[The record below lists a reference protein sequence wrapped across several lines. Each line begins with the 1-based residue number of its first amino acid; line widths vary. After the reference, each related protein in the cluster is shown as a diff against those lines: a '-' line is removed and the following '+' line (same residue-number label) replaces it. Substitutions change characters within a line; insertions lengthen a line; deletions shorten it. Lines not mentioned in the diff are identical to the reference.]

1 MNLVNHNTMIPV
13 KHIKQ
18 VKKLLNGLEVI
29 VLKGLFNEIR
39 LEGRKK
45 DIDHAIELLVA
56 FNPAKRRKP
65 IARYDIMEDG
75 LAQLNTYGDWAYWDD
90 VKELLI
96 ENGLAHLL
104 E

>member
-1 MNLVNHNTMIPV
+1 MLINHNTMIPD

-18 VKKLLNGLEVI
+18 VKKILKDTQVI
-29 VLKGLFNEIR
+29 VLKGIFNEIR

-45 DIDHAIELLVA
+45 DIDHAIELLVS
-56 FNPAKRRKP
+56 FNPVKRRKP
-65 IARYDIMEDG
+65 IPRYDIMEDG
-75 LAQLNTYGDWAYWDD
+75 LAQTNTYGDWAYWDD

-96 ENGLAHLL
+96 ENGLSHLL